1 MPLLNVKMTE
11 GVFTL
16 TQKPPMVRK
25 LTDSPPAFPQRSSQV
40 RFILKSAAMLVLA
53 SVPGRLPAE
62 PARPGSQPPSMVAL
76 YNGLGKHTRPV
87 ATSNPEAQKF
97 FDQGL
102 NFMYAFNHDEAAR
115 AFRRAA
121 ELDPD
126 CALAHWGI
134 SLSLGKNYNYPRFPP
149 EKARAAW
156 KALESARAK
165 AKAESEANRTL
176 VEALAARYADPLP
189 RETRPLE
196 EAYARAM
203 KAAWEKFP
211 KDADIGALYAE
222 SLMNLRPWD
231 LWTLDGKPQPG
242 TPEILKT
249 LQAVLE
255 LDPQHPLANHLYI
268 HACEASPHPEQADAA
283 ADRLRDLQ
291 PALGHMVHMPS
302 HIDVRRGRW
311 QAAIEANDRAITA
324 DKNYA
329 QTVPTQGFYRMYMA
343 HNHHMLA
350 FAAMMQGES
359 QLALTAVRDM
369 LADVP
374 QDWVALPEN
383 AAIADGFVAAPLEV
397 MKRFGQW
404 DEILK
409 EPAPPEIF
417 PIARAMR
424 HHIRA
429 IAYAAKGE
437 TVQARAE
444 QKAFRAAAKKPAKD
458 ATFGNNKATDL
469 FAVGDDMLEGEI
481 LVREGKLAAGIQ
493 ALRAAV
499 AREDKLRYSEPPD
512 WVVPVRHALAA
523 FLLKDG
529 QATEAEAVYRE
540 DLRRWPDNGWSLF
553 GLAASLETQ
562 GKKAEAAAVRAKF
575 DEIWKHA
582 DVKIPSSCLCQK

>member
-1 MPLLNVKMTE
+1 M
-11 GVFTL
+11 
-16 TQKPPMVRK
+16 
-25 LTDSPPAFPQRSSQV
+25 
-40 RFILKSAAMLVLA
+40 RFILACPAMLVLA
-53 SVPGRLPAE
+53 IIPGRLLAEPAE
-62 PARPGSQPPSMVAL
+62 PVSQPTSKVTL
-76 YNGLGKHTRPV
+76 YKGLGTHTRPV

-102 NFMYAFNHDEAAR
+102 TFMYAFNHDEAVR

-126 CALAHWGI
+126 CAMAHWGI
-134 SLSLGKNYNYPRFPP
+134 SLSMGKNYNYPFFPP

-156 KALESARAK
+156 TALESARAK
-165 AKAESEANRTL
+165 AKAESEANRAL
-176 VEALAARYADPLP
+176 VDALAARYADPLP
-189 RETRPLE
+189 KETRPLE
-196 EAYARAM
+196 EAYAKAM
-203 KAAWEKFP
+203 KAVWEKFP

-231 LWTLDGKPQPG
+231 LWTIDGKPQPE
-242 TPEILKT
+242 TPEILKA
-249 LQAVLE
+249 LQAVVELE
-255 LDPQHPLANHLYI
+255 PKHPLANHLYI
-268 HACEASPHPEQADAA
+268 HACEASPHPEKADAA

-291 PALGHMVHMPS
+291 PALGHIVHMPS

-324 DKNYA
+324 DRNYA
-329 QTVPTQGFYRMYMA
+329 KTVPEQGFYRMYMA
-343 HNHHMLA
+343 HNHHMMA

-359 QLALTAVRDM
+359 KRALTAVRDM

-374 QDWVALPEN
+374 KDWVALPEN

-404 DEILK
+404 DEILR

-437 TVQARAE
+437 TAKAREE
-444 QKAFRAAAKKPAKD
+444 QKAFREAAKKPAKD

-481 LVREGKLAAGIQ
+481 LVREGKMEAGIK
-493 ALRAAV
+493 ALRAA
-499 AREDKLRYSEPPD
+499 AAKEDKLRYSEPPD
-512 WVVPVRHALAA
+512 WVVPVRHALGT

-562 GKKAEAAAVRAKF
+562 GKKAKTAAVRAKF
-575 DEIWKHA
+575 DEIWKYA
-582 DVKIPSSCLCQK
+582 DVKIPSSCFCQK

>member
-1 MPLLNVKMTE
+1 M
-11 GVFTL
+11 
-16 TQKPPMVRK
+16 
-25 LTDSPPAFPQRSSQV
+25 
-40 RFILKSAAMLVLA
+40 RFILTSAAMLVLA
-53 SVPGRLPAE
+53 NVHGGLLAKPASE
-62 PARPGSQPPSMVAL
+62 PTSNVAL
-76 YNGLGKHTRPV
+76 YNGLGKHARSV

-102 NFMYAFNHDEAAR
+102 NFMYAFNHDEAVR

-126 CALAHWGI
+126 CAMAHWGI
-134 SLSLGKNYNYPRFPP
+134 SLSLGKNYNYPHFPP
-149 EKARAAW
+149 EKAKAAW
-156 KALESARAK
+156 MALESARAK
-165 AKAESEANRTL
+165 SKAESEANRAL

-189 RETRPLE
+189 TETRPLE
-196 EAYARAM
+196 EAYAKAM
-203 KAAWEKFP
+203 KAIWEKFP

-231 LWTLDGKPQPG
+231 LWTIDGKPQPE
-242 TPEILKT
+242 TPEILKA
-249 LQAVLE
+249 LQAAVE
-255 LDPQHPLANHLYI
+255 VDPKHPLANHLYI
-268 HACEASPHPEQADAA
+268 HACEASPHPEKADAA

-302 HIDVRRGRW
+302 HIDIRRGRW
-311 QAAIEANDRAITA
+311 QAAIESNDRAITA
-324 DKNYA
+324 DRNYA
-329 QTVPTQGFYRMYMA
+329 KTVPEQGFYRMYMA

-359 QLALTAVRDM
+359 KRALTAVRDM

-374 QDWVALPEN
+374 HDWVALPEN
-383 AAIADGFVAAPLEV
+383 AAIADGYVAAPLEV
-397 MKRFGQW
+397 MKRFGLW

-437 TVQARAE
+437 TAKAREE
-444 QKAFRAAAKKPAKD
+444 QQVFREAAKKPAKE
-458 ATFGNNKATDL
+458 ATFGNNKAIDL

-481 LVREGKLAAGIQ
+481 LVRERKMEEAIK

-499 AREDKLRYSEPPD
+499 AKEDKLRYSEPPD
-512 WVVPVRHALAA
+512 WVVPVRHALGV
-523 FLLKDG
+523 FLLKNG

-562 GKKAEAAAVRAKF
+562 GKNADATAVRAKF

-582 DVKIPSSCLCQK
+582 DMKIPSSCLCQK

>member
-1 MPLLNVKMTE
+1 MPLANVKMIE
-11 GVFTL
+11 GVFTP
-16 TQKPPMVRK
+16 TQRPGMVRN
-25 LTDSPPAFPQRSSQV
+25 LTEASPASTERRSLV
-40 RFILKSAAMLVLA
+40 RFILTSAALLFLA
-53 SVPGRLPAE
+53 IVPGRLLAE
-62 PARPGSQPPSMVAL
+62 PAKPGSQPTSKVTL
-76 YNGLGKHTRPV
+76 YKGLGKHTRPV
-87 ATSNPEAQKF
+87 ATSNPEVQRF

-102 NFMYAFNHDEAAR
+102 NFMYAFNHDEAVR

-121 ELDPD
+121 ELDPE
-126 CALAHWGI
+126 CAMAHWGI
-134 SLSLGKNYNYPRFPP
+134 SLSTGKNYNYPLFPP
-149 EKARAAW
+149 EKAKAAW
-156 KALESARAK
+156 KALASARAM
-165 AKAESEANRTL
+165 AKAESEANRAL

-189 RETRPLE
+189 KETRPLE
-196 EAYARAM
+196 EAYAKAM
-203 KAAWEKFP
+203 KAIWEKFP

-231 LWTLDGKPQPG
+231 LWTIDGKPQLE
-242 TPEILKT
+242 TPEILK
-249 LQAVLE
+249 VLE
-255 LDPQHPLANHLYI
+255 AVVKLDPMHPLANHLYI
-268 HACEASPHPEQADAA
+268 HACEASPHPEKADAA
-283 ADRLRDLQ
+283 ADRLRHLQ

-311 QAAIEANDRAITA
+311 QAAIEANERAITA
-324 DKNYA
+324 DRNYA
-329 QTVPTQGFYRMYMA
+329 KTVPEQGFYRMYMA

-350 FAAMMQGES
+350 FAAMNQGES
-359 QLALTAVRDM
+359 KRALTAVRDM

-374 QDWVALPEN
+374 KDWVALPAN
-383 AAIADGFVAAPLEV
+383 AAIADGFIAAPLEV

-437 TVQARAE
+437 TAKAREE
-444 QKAFRAAAKKPAKD
+444 QKAFREAAKKPAKD
-458 ATFGNNKATDL
+458 ATFGNNKAADL

-481 LVREGKLAAGIQ
+481 LVREGKTEAAIK

-499 AREDKLRYSEPPD
+499 AREDKLRYSEPPN
-512 WVVPVRHALAA
+512 WVVPVRHALGA

-553 GLAASLETQ
+553 GLAASLEMQ
-562 GKKAEAAAVRAKF
+562 GRKAEAAAVRAKF

-582 DVKIPSSCLCQK
+582 DVKIPSSCYCQK